1 MSYIDK
7 LDLLLEAEGPSR
19 RDFNKSVAAAAA
31 SSNLIPN
38 MAGVAKVASTG
49 ATAAVSSLGKI
60 LTALDSYYSSS
71 RKGDS
76 VYKILSKV
84 GRDKLIETQNFLQEN
99 PDITFDEAQETHPL
113 AEYFSYD
120 FGADHFCNL
129 ADFGSNYSSDDAD
142 GTFID
147 YDFFNGRMESTVFNK
162 LYVDTGDNDFTL
174 DHLEKELNGD
184 LLKHLTTQFGGF
196 KNFFSTLAD
205 SMEDEGSV
213 NLAERLIKFL
223 AAVEE
228 KAPSL
233 YRSLGLKVKPSDIIN
248 LKEKRARTY
257 QQQFKGWDGKSPLKR
272 IDDSASLNAEHAH
285 DQFESDF
292 LGQLREKGL
301 VSDKF
306 DQYVELHKDSAAKS
320 KSIADKRGR
329 IERQKETEERIK
341 APRREKKFDDEAM
354 NRWEDEG
361 GALGPLD
368 EAIRKILNVIY

>member
-1 MSYIDK
+1 MSYIDR
-7 LDLLLEAEGPSR
+7 LALLLEAEGPSR

-71 RKGDS
+71 RKGES
-76 VYKILSKV
+76 VYKILSKA
-84 GRDKLIETQNFLQEN
+84 GKDELMKTRKFLESN
-99 PDITFDEAQETHPL
+99 PDIKFDDAQETHPL

-120 FGADHFCNL
+120 FGDDHFWRVG
-129 ADFGSNYSSDDAD
+129 DSDHHNDNAYAN
-142 GTFID
+142 FID
-147 YDFFNGRMESTVFNK
+147 HDFFNSETEATVFNK
-162 LYVDTGDNDFTL
+162 LYTEVESDFFSL
-174 DHLEKELNGD
+174 DWLSKDLNGD
-184 LLKHLTTQFGGF
+184 LLKHVSNKFSGF

-205 SMEDEGSV
+205 AMEEEGSV
-213 NLAERLIKFL
+213 NLAERLASVL
-223 AAVEE
+223 GAVEE
-228 KAPSL
+228 NAPSL

-257 QQQFKGWDGKSPLKR
+257 QQQLKGWDGKSPLKR

-306 DQYVELHKDSAAKS
+306 DQYVELHKDSAART
-320 KSIADKRGR
+320 KSIADKQGR

-341 APRREKKFDDEAM
+341 APRREKKFDDEAVS
-354 NRWEDEG
+354 RWQDEG

-368 EAIRKILNVIY
+368 EAIRRLFNVIY